1 MSPVF
6 CPRCGHADTF
16 ITGFLPDTCVCR
28 MCQSQLDW
36 HEIPG
41 MGPDCT
47 AVAEA
52 GGPDDAPGET
62 STVAA
67 PPTSGSEGEREPV

>member
-41 MGPDCT
+41 IGPDCT
-47 AVAEA
+47 AY
-52 GGPDDAPGET
+52 G
-62 STVAA
+62 
-67 PPTSGSEGEREPV
+67 

>member
-1 MSPVF
+1 MSPIF

-36 HEIPG
+36 REIPG
-41 MGPDCT
+41 IGPDCRAAAALGEPEDGQSDTT
-47 AVAEA
+47 AGA
-52 GGPDDAPGET
+52 GSPASPVDD
-62 STVAA
+62 
-67 PPTSGSEGEREPV
+67 ERENV